1 MGLAAVRR
9 AKEKYKLKIRSETES
24 SMGSE
29 YYEATYEYNQE
40 RLLTRQDEFIE
51 DYLTE
56 RDIYKRVPVSN
67 TQVKRIAA
75 DLNERLLLFLCLPA
89 VVLFCSLI
97 YLMFDWFGY
106 IRFVWQYMHL
116 PRLIQ
121 NTEFYSD
128 RPPSEGHE
136 ETIKN
141 NHMERVSVL

>member
-1 MGLAAVRR
+1 M
-9 AKEKYKLKIRSETES
+9 STEIS
-24 SMGSE
+24 SPD
-29 YYEATYEYNQE
+29 
-40 RLLTRQDEFIE
+40 RQDEFIE

-56 RDIYKRVPVSN
+56 RDIYKRVPVRSEKINSNLTEVKPVTFSN

-97 YLMFDWFGY
+97 YLMFGTCLLQFVFVVSKMVTDWFGY
-106 IRFVWQYMHL
+106 IRFVWHYMHL

-128 RPPSEGHE
+128 RPPSEAHE
-136 ETIKN
+136 GISLN
-141 NHMERVSVL
+141 WSI